1 MACEKPGIPEIPLK
15 FSLKVEIIW
24 ESYYNRFS
32 SLLCQSC
39 LTKVTVNCLRDKRLL
54 KALHNSNK
62 CNVYIRGTICLFTAA
77 SCWNKFDEICWVQR
91 FIFVIQG
98 SGWCM
103 SSRLEIEECC
113 WEPQNTN
120 IELLLALDDITA
132 KHVETC
138 CLLTDC
144 RNRISTSFLC
154 PKWGL

>member
-77 SCWNKFDEICWVQR
+77 SCWNKFDEICWEQR
-91 FIFVIQG
+91 IYIRNPRIWLMYV
-98 SGWCM
+98 
-103 SSRLEIEECC
+103 LKIEDWRGLLGATKHKYRAVACSWWYYSKTC
-113 WEPQNTN
+113 WNM
-120 IELLLALDDITA
+120 LF
-132 KHVETC
+132 
-138 CLLTDC
+138 TD
-144 RNRISTSFLC
+144 
-154 PKWGL
+154 GLWK